1 MKYLVAFLAAAL
13 LLAGPLGASDP
24 SPLRTLMTGDDS
36 KGWEGVGRLNIGG
49 GSFCTGS
56 LIDENLVLT
65 AAHCLFDRD
74 SGERF
79 KLSEIE
85 FLAGWRGGRA
95 SAYRGVRR
103 AVVHPD
109 FEFTPEKGP
118 TRVATDLAL
127 LELDKPI
134 RNMSVTPF
142 KTFSRPRKG
151 AEVGVVS
158 YAHDRME
165 SPSLQETCK
174 VLARQGGALVLSC
187 IVDYGSSGAPVFV
200 IEGGEPRIVSV
211 ISAKAMVRDIPV
223 SLGTDLESP
232 LAEMYEMLATDN
244 GVIERVE
251 TVKAPTVR
259 RVGTGA
265 AGPGGAK
272 FVRP

>member
-1 MKYLVAFLAAAL
+1 MKRILTLLVAAL
-13 LLAGPLGASDP
+13 WLAGPLGASDP

-36 KGWEGVGRLNIGG
+36 KGWEGVGRLDVGR

-65 AAHCLFDRD
+65 AAHCLYDRD
-74 SGERF
+74 TGERF
-79 KLSEIE
+79 KLSEIQ

-95 SAYRGVRR
+95 TAYRGVRR

-109 FEFTPEKGP
+109 YKFDP
-118 TRVATDLAL
+118 TKNAKHIAKDLAL
-127 LELDKPI
+127 LELDTPI

-151 AEVGVVS
+151 AEVGVIS
-158 YAHDRME
+158 YARDRTD
-165 SPSLQETCK
+165 SPALQETCK
-174 VLARQGGALVLSC
+174 VLARQSGTLVLSC
-187 IVDYGSSGAPVFV
+187 TVDFGSSGAPVFV
-200 IEGGEPRIVSV
+200 LEGGEPRIVSV

-223 SLGTDLESP
+223 SLGTDLETP
-232 LAEMYEMLATDN
+232 LAEMYEMLANDD
-244 GVIERVE
+244 GVFTRVE
-251 TVKAPTVR
+251 TVQTPKVR
-259 RVGTGA
+259 QFGTGA

>member
-1 MKYLVAFLAAAL
+1 MKYLVAFLMAAF

-103 AVVHPD
+103 AVVHPG

-118 TRVATDLAL
+118 TRVANDLAL
-127 LELDKPI
+127 LELDTPI
-134 RNMSVTPF
+134 RNMSVKPF

-158 YAHDRME
+158 YAHDRLE

-187 IVDYGSSGAPVFV
+187 TVDYGSSGAPVFV

-223 SLGTDLESP
+223 SLGTDLETP

-244 GVIERVE
+244 GVFKRVE

-259 RVGTGA
+259 QVGTGA

>member
-1 MKYLVAFLAAAL
+1 MKYLVAFLSAAL

-36 KGWEGVGRLNIGG
+36 KGWEAVGRLNIGG
-49 GSFCTGS
+49 SSFCTGS

-79 KLSEIE
+79 KLSEVE

-109 FEFTPEKGP
+109 FEFLPEKGP

-174 VLARQGGALVLSC
+174 VLARQGGTLVLSC

-223 SLGTDLESP
+223 SLGTDLEAP

-244 GVIERVE
+244 GVIERIE